1 MPNPRIRISSAD
13 KMTRNRNMLNHEGSH
28 SAAELRGAH
37 RAISGYAD
45 ETDELHIRS
54 VEARFMR
61 AWRHSVTIVGI
72 RFFGTGKTVDLE
84 KAASKWDLV
93 PRLSTIRHGVGTLEC
108 TEQMFL
114 SALLSLYN
122 PHEAVRLRQHCG
134 LTDFLDLNLLDP
146 VRRELLSELL
156 LNSTGW

>member
-1 MPNPRIRISSAD
+1 MLSHEASHPGREHG
-13 KMTRNRNMLNHEGSH
+13 NMGHPFRAHAGETHEP
-28 SAAELRGAH
+28 
-37 RAISGYAD
+37 
-45 ETDELHIRS
+45 HIRG
-54 VEARFMR
+54 VEARFLH
-61 AWRHSVTIVGI
+61 AWRASVAIVGA
-72 RFFGTGKTVDLE
+72 RYFGTGRIANLE
-84 KAASKWDLV
+84 KATSKWDLV
-93 PRLSTIRHGVGTLEC
+93 PRLSTIRHGIGSLER

-122 PHEAVRLRQHCG
+122 PHEAMRLRKQSG

>member
-1 MPNPRIRISSAD
+1 
-13 KMTRNRNMLNHEGSH
+13 MLNHEGLF
-28 SAAELRGAH
+28 SAAERRSAS
-37 RAISGYAD
+37 RAVPAYAE
-45 ETDELHIRS
+45 ETNEPHIRS
-54 VEARFMR
+54 VEARFLR
-61 AWRHSVTIVGI
+61 AWRNSVMIVGA
-72 RFFGTGKTVDLE
+72 RYFGTGKIADLE

-93 PRLSTIRHGVGTLEC
+93 PRLSTIRHGVVTLER

-122 PHEAVRLRQHCG
+122 PHEAVRLRKQCG

>member
-1 MPNPRIRISSAD
+1 
-13 KMTRNRNMLNHEGSH
+13 MLNHEGSH
-28 SAAELRGAH
+28 SAAERRGTR
-37 RAISGYAD
+37 RAIPAYTD
-45 ETDELHIRS
+45 ETSEPHIRS
-54 VEARFMR
+54 VEARFLR
-61 AWRHSVTIVGI
+61 AWRQSVAIVGV
-72 RFFGTGKTVDLE
+72 RFFGTGKAGDME
-84 KAASKWDLV
+84 KVASKWDLV

-122 PHEAVRLRQHCG
+122 PHEAVRLRQQCG

-146 VRRELLSELL
+146 VRRQLLSELL